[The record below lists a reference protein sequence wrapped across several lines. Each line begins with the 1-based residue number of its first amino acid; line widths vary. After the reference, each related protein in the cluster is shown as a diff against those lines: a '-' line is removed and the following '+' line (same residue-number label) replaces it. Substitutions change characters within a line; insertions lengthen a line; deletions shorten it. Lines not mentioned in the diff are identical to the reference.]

1 MILAVTGPDPKEI
14 LSDPRAGSQEQLIT
28 QLTVM
33 LSSAYAEGTRIFLFN
48 GSEPFGTLAF
58 QTLQN
63 ITTDAELTTA
73 FYLPFPD
80 TEQDPTLLSKASFV
94 HWHRTAIPDIPEL
107 HAYSDFDKRSGTIVL
122 HYYIEP
128 LPYIPKSV
136 PIVMSDQIPDF
147 IQKLQIAGQTLQ
159 ELQTL
164 IQQYF
169 PGISFDTKEEPSCV
183 PKP

>member
-1 MILAVTGPDPKEI
+1 MFET
-14 LSDPRAGSQEQLIT
+14 
-28 QLTVM
+28 
-33 LSSAYAEGTRIFLFN
+33 
-48 GSEPFGTLAF
+48 
-58 QTLQN
+58 
-63 ITTDAELTTA
+63 
-73 FYLPFPD
+73 
-80 TEQDPTLLSKASFV
+80 TLLVTITNDNNLFRLTAENDWYKINILCTVPYQEHANAKDFTPMHLNHSF
-94 HWHRTAIPDIPEL
+94 HTKTTEPSMPEL
-107 HAYSDFDKRSGTIVL
+107 HAYSDFDKRSGTIIL

-136 PIVMSDQIPDF
+136 PIIMSDQIPDF

>member
-1 MILAVTGPDPKEI
+1 MFET
-14 LSDPRAGSQEQLIT
+14 
-28 QLTVM
+28 
-33 LSSAYAEGTRIFLFN
+33 
-48 GSEPFGTLAF
+48 
-58 QTLQN
+58 
-63 ITTDAELTTA
+63 
-73 FYLPFPD
+73 
-80 TEQDPTLLSKASFV
+80 TLLVTITNDNNLFRLTAENDWYKINILCTVPYQEYANAKKFTPMHLNHSFHTKATEPSM
-94 HWHRTAIPDIPEL
+94 PEL

-122 HYYIEP
+122 RYYIEP
-128 LPYIPKSV
+128 SPYIPKSV

-159 ELQTL
+159 ELQAL